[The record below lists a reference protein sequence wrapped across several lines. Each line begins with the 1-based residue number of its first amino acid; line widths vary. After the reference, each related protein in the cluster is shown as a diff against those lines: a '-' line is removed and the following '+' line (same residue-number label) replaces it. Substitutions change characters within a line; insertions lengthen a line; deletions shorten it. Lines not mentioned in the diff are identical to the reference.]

1 MNRKIN
7 MKGIDVSLPARRISR
22 LRHLVCDF
30 TGTLSRDG
38 RLLPGV
44 ATRLRKLARKV
55 SVLVVT
61 ADTFE
66 TARQALA
73 GLPVEVHLVR
83 TGRDKARLVAENGPQ
98 TVAAIGNGQNDVA
111 MFRKVKLGIAVIG
124 PEGCA
129 AELLAVA
136 DIAVRDVRDGL
147 DLLLH
152 PLRIKATLRK

>member
-1 MNRKIN
+1 MQLD
-7 MKGIDVSLPARRISR
+7 GIELALLGSQPVRIQR
-22 LRHLVCDF
+22 VLLDF

-38 RLLPGV
+38 KLLPGV

-83 TGRDKARLVAENGPQ
+83 TGRDKARLVAENGPK
-98 TVAAIGNGQNDVA
+98 TVAAIGNGRNDMA
-111 MFRKVKLGIAVIG
+111 MFREVKLGIAVIG